1 MRVCSAAWPSGI
13 GATSIGLW
21 QYYQAF
27 TAYPDSSSH
36 PVRSKLRAALRLQQ
50 SGDYAR
56 ASAVFQQAYDLALD
70 LFRTGELAPEQDEAL
85 LRLSGIAVRWGG
97 LWEEAGDLARAIEVY
112 DTGFQPVAAAIEG
125 FTKIGQGAAPTR
137 KQVQRGAGIAMKL
150 GDVWVQRGGG
160 ASPTSEATAEAE
172 RYYSWAV
179 QELMRLNLTDK
190 QRDQV
195 KAQLSA
201 QEEPLKVP
209 ISSTEPG
216 RDEDEADLKMPSWV
230 GEVELVA
237 AMERLG
243 DLYSRTGKIECAP
256 ALPSGVSP

>member
-1 MRVCSAAWPSGI
+1 MSLQHSQLSVRIPCPARSIAAPKWHPDTRPARLLRPSGI

-125 FTKIGQGAAPTR
+125 FTKTGP
-137 KQVQRGAGIAMKL
+137 
-150 GDVWVQRGGG
+150 GGG
-160 ASPTSEATAEAE
+160 GGWP
-172 RYYSWAV
+172 
-179 QELMRLNLTDK
+179 
-190 QRDQV
+190 
-195 KAQLSA
+195 
-201 QEEPLKVP
+201 
-209 ISSTEPG
+209 
-216 RDEDEADLKMPSWV
+216 
-230 GEVELVA
+230 
-237 AMERLG
+237 
-243 DLYSRTGKIECAP
+243 
-256 ALPSGVSP
+256 